1 MSAMEKYGLPK
12 SERIWKARFKSWGMF
27 KNLRGNDVRR
37 VARELNARPGRDSE
51 VFLNGKKI
59 SMERVQRS
67 LAKRGESGPEA
78 KAASITV
85 QTPPATCVASPGS
98 MGITAKTT
106 ACAFFPGGEVKGPF
120 DVQSFRADGRGL
132 SIQELL
138 GLKAKGAKQI
148 SDRQLDE
155 AILSLRTALTGLQ
168 HAHKSTHPSVV
179 ETAWCLV
186 DAYVLN
192 QKVQS
197 GDDIINWISSAYSQD
212 LSLWHPQT
220 LTHYL
225 RVVEKLQAR
234 GRGDDAKSLGF
245 RLFAAIRDD
254 MPSTKVIQVRQ
265 CSDHDS
271 QFDSV
276 AGDAEFQ
283 RIFDERS
290 DIGEIDQQLRLASIW
305 SVSTLL
311 DIYFWKA
318 GGIGPLRIE
327 KDYVLGHEGAGVV
340 VQCAPGVGSLQV
352 GDRVAIE
359 APMPCENCQFCQSG
373 RRNMCSNL
381 RIIGV
386 YPTDGALQRYMVHPA
401 KLLHK
406 LPDNI
411 SFADAALLEPLSVAI
426 QGIRDAG
433 GLPLGSAAL
442 ICGAGPIGL
451 LTLAAARASGAHPL
465 VITDIELTRLEFAQK
480 LVPSCFT
487 YKVDTSLTPE
497 ENAKAIRQLYGPGE
511 YSAPETVL
519 ECTGADSSA
528 LVGLHAARMSG
539 KLIILGVGKGTF
551 ADFPT
556 ELMMGK
562 MLSIKYSRNYY
573 DTWPAAIAL
582 LSGGL
587 INLDGVVTHSF
598 PLERATEAFELAA
611 NAKHDTLKVQI
622 VDESDDSQ

>member
-27 KNLRGNDVRR
+27 KNLRENDVRR

-138 GLKAKGAKQI
+138 VLKAKGAKQI

-168 HAHKSTHPSVV
+168 HVHKSTHSSVV
-179 ETAWCLV
+179 DTAWCLV
-186 DAYVLN
+186 DAYTLD

-276 AGDAEFQ
+276 ADDAEFQ

-305 SVSTLL
+305 SVSTLPGMQSAMEQLILRLASLPL
-311 DIYFWKA
+311 DFRDREVDARCIYIRVLVYEKGQEAARSECKRARDSLADLIHANRPPFATLIRLSQELAHVHKQA
-318 GGIGPLRIE
+318 GDSSGFQTVQKWTANKLE
-327 KDYVLGHEGAGVV
+327 NYVLRLFSGPDCSSNASALIDHFVE
-340 VQCAPGVGSLQV
+340 VGLSYQNHSKQ
-352 GDRVAIE
+352 GE
-359 APMPCENCQFCQSG
+359 AHRWFERAHG
-373 RRNMCSNL
+373 
-381 RIIGV
+381 
-386 YPTDGALQRYMVHPA
+386 
-401 KLLHK
+401 
-406 LPDNI
+406 
-411 SFADAALLEPLSVAI
+411 LSVKI
-426 QGIRDAG
+426 FGCDDSTSQ
-433 GLPLGSAAL
+433 
-442 ICGAGPIGL
+442 
-451 LTLAAARASGAHPL
+451 
-465 VITDIELTRLEFAQK
+465 RLEKAVRERWYCGDGN
-480 LVPSCFT
+480 LPS
-487 YKVDTSLTPE
+487 
-497 ENAKAIRQLYGPGE
+497 
-511 YSAPETVL
+511 
-519 ECTGADSSA
+519 
-528 LVGLHAARMSG
+528 
-539 KLIILGVGKGTF
+539 
-551 ADFPT
+551 
-556 ELMMGK
+556 
-562 MLSIKYSRNYY
+562 SR
-573 DTWPAAIAL
+573 
-582 LSGGL
+582 
-587 INLDGVVTHSF
+587 H
-598 PLERATEAFELAA
+598 
-611 NAKHDTLKVQI
+611 
-622 VDESDDSQ
+622 

>member
-1 MSAMEKYGLPK
+1 MSPSSIETKLP
-12 SERIWKARFKSWGMF
+12 
-27 KNLRGNDVRR
+27 NLSLQVGPDH
-37 VARELNARPGRDSE
+37 ELKLVDIP
-51 VFLNGKKI
+51 V
-59 SMERVQRS
+59 
-67 LAKRGESGPEA
+67 P
-78 KAASITV
+78 
-85 QTPPATCVASPGS
+85 SP
-98 MGITAKTT
+98 KH
-106 ACAFFPGGEVKGPF
+106 GEVLIK
-120 DVQSFRADGRGL
+120 V
-132 SIQELL
+132 
-138 GLKAKGAKQI
+138 KAVGI
-148 SDRQLDE
+148 CGS
-155 AILSLRTALTGLQ
+155 
-168 HAHKSTHPSVV
+168 
-179 ETAWCLV
+179 
-186 DAYVLN
+186 
-192 QKVQS
+192 
-197 GDDIINWISSAYSQD
+197 
-212 LSLWHPQT
+212 
-220 LTHYL
+220 
-225 RVVEKLQAR
+225 
-234 GRGDDAKSLGF
+234 
-245 RLFAAIRDD
+245 
-254 MPSTKVIQVRQ
+254 
-265 CSDHDS
+265 
-271 QFDSV
+271 
-276 AGDAEFQ
+276 
-283 RIFDERS
+283 
-290 DIGEIDQQLRLASIW
+290 
-305 SVSTLL
+305 

-340 VQCAPGVGSLQV
+340 VQCAPDVHSLQV

-359 APMPCENCQFCQSG
+359 APMPCENCQFCQGG

-465 VITDIELTRLEFAQK
+465 VITDIEPTRLEFAQK
-480 LVPSCFT
+480 LVPSCLT

-497 ENAKAIRQLYGPGE
+497 ENAKTIRQLYGPGE

-528 LVGLHAARMSG
+528 LVGFHAARMSG

-551 ADFPT
+551 TDFPT

-573 DTWPAAIAL
+573 DTWPAGIAL

-587 INLDGVVTHSF
+587 INLDGLVTHSF
-598 PLERATEAFELAA
+598 PLERAAEAFELAA

-622 VDESDDSQ
+622 VDEPDDSQ

>member
-1 MSAMEKYGLPK
+1 MSAMEEYGLPK

-27 KNLRGNDVRR
+27 KNLRENDVRR

-106 ACAFFPGGEVKGPF
+106 ACALFSGDEVKGPF
-120 DVQSFRADGRGL
+120 DMQSFRADGRGL

-138 GLKAKGAKQI
+138 VLKAKGAKQI

-155 AILSLRTALTGLQ
+155 AIVSLHTALTGLQ
-168 HAHKSTHPSVV
+168 HVHKSTHPGVV
-179 ETAWCLV
+179 ETAWCLA
-186 DAYVLN
+186 DAYALD

-197 GDDIINWISSAYSQD
+197 GDDIVNWISSAYSQD

-225 RVVEKLQAR
+225 RVVEKLQSR

-305 SVSTLL
+305 SVSTLPGMQSVMEQLILRLASLPL
-311 DIYFWKA
+311 DFRDREMDARCIY
-318 GGIGPLRIE
+318 IRVLVYE
-327 KDYVLGHEGAGVV
+327 KGQETASET
-340 VQCAPGVGSLQV
+340 A
-352 GDRVAIE
+352 DRVAIE
-359 APMPCENCQFCQSG
+359 APMPCEDCQFCQSG

-381 RIIGV
+381 RIIVV
-386 YPTDGALQRYMVHPA
+386 YPTNSALQRYITHPA

-465 VITDIELTRLEFAQK
+465 VITDIEPTRLEFAQK

-487 YKVDTSLTPE
+487 YKVDMNLSPE
-497 ENAKAIRQLYGPGE
+497 ENAKEIRQLYGLGE
-511 YSAPETVL
+511 YSTPEIVF

-528 LVGLHAARMSG
+528 LVGFHAARMSG
-539 KLIILGVGKGTF
+539 KLIILSIIPPRTAIGF
-551 ADFPT
+551 A
-556 ELMMGK
+556 
-562 MLSIKYSRNYY
+562 
-573 DTWPAAIAL
+573 
-582 LSGGL
+582 
-587 INLDGVVTHSF
+587 
-598 PLERATEAFELAA
+598 
-611 NAKHDTLKVQI
+611 
-622 VDESDDSQ
+622 